1 MLRYVALTLE
11 LRTALHVGAGRAGMI
26 ARARPFVPGHVLAY
40 ALTNVLGAARGGQK
54 ADFAGALEDVLAGL
68 RCGPLFV
75 VDPQTGRGLL
85 PARERE
91 AVEALCFTARNQVAL
106 HGDSRSAVDGA
117 LYEIEAIDARCHAPS
132 GRPQPTRLRGG
143 LWTQVEQ
150 IDGRPLRDWLGQV
163 RLTLDDRGGAVE
175 LDLRVDEDAA
185 VELPGGPGAWPQGVR
200 EGGRPVVVTDRGG
213 RPVAWLDA
221 GDHHLTWTLA
231 WASRPNGLPL
241 PTGTA
246 LVDLTLDGQ
255 PVIFPLVDAAGL
267 LRLGARD
274 SDGPGENRLTLEVS
288 RRVDDGVPL
297 RVSTHIELRASGT
310 AREVALGQVIVPGT
324 LPYAVTADLPARL
337 MPDGALTVQLRPGTF
352 HVDVD
357 AVAPG

>member
-11 LRTALHVGAGRAGMI
+11 LRTALHIGAGRAGMI
-26 ARARPFVPGHVLAY
+26 ASARPFVPGHVLAY

-163 RLTLDDRGGAVE
+163 RLGGELTRGFGRVQLIDWQPGASDYAGRASAGDDGLHLATGDFLPGPALAGA
-175 LDLRVDEDAA
+175 DAA
-185 VELPGGPGAWPQGVR
+185 PLLPWLGRRFCPERGPGR
-200 EGGRPVVVTDRGG
+200 RF
-213 RPVAWLDA
+213 DA
-221 GDHHLTWTLA
+221 A
-231 WASRPNGLPL
+231 
-241 PTGTA
+241 A
-246 LVDLTLDGQ
+246 LVRM
-255 PVIFPLVDAAGL
+255 DA
-267 LRLGARD
+267 
-274 SDGPGENRLTLEVS
+274 
-288 RRVDDGVPL
+288 
-297 RVSTHIELRASGT
+297 RAT
-310 AREVALGQVIVPGT
+310 ATGCYLPAATEPALGCWVP
-324 LPYAVTADLPARL
+324 A
-337 MPDGALTVQLRPGTF
+337 
-352 HVDVD
+352 
-357 AVAPG
+357 